1 MAEIAV
7 NVAVLQDGKIL
18 LTQRDDMESWVL
30 PGGGVEEGESL
41 VQAAIRETSEETD
54 LNVELTG
61 IVGLYS
67 RLGSFSPGHMVLF
80 AARSVGGRLRRQEG
94 ETIAVD
100 WFSPDDLPSPLGP
113 GHRRRILDALA
124 GKRGLA
130 VSQHIRI
137 PGMPGKW
144 TRKDYI
150 AVRDASGLQRQ
161 EFFKQLISGMELSEI
176 VEIDPTGADGNGR

>member
-1 MAEIAV
+1 MRRQQIIPVV
-7 NVAVLQDGKIL
+7 N
-18 LTQRDDMESWVL
+18 
-30 PGGGVEEGESL
+30 L

-54 LNVELTG
+54 LDVELTG

-161 EFFKQLISGMELSEI
+161 EFFKQLFGNLIFLRRANDSGVIVHGDGLSLQGH
-176 VEIDPTGADGNGR
+176 VGG